1 MIDLGFLARQRIA
14 ILGLGKSGLATARA
28 LAAAG
33 AQPYAWDDAPAAR
46 DAAAQAGIAVAELA
60 RLDLSRFDALVLS
73 PGVPRGRPAPHPA
86 VLAALTANCPIVN
99 DLDLLAMA
107 QPQARFIGITG
118 TNGKSTTT
126 ALIGHIL
133 HSAGRPAEVGG
144 NLGTPALALRPLG
157 DDDWYVLEASSYQLE
172 TTSLVPWH
180 IGVFLNLSADHLDRY
195 AGMDDYAAAKAR
207 LFQARPAGSTA
218 VIGVDDPWSQAL
230 AARLAA
236 VDPSHH
242 ATVRISA
249 ATEVPGGVFVRDGVL
264 FDGLEGPPRM
274 VADLSPVVS
283 LPGAHNW
290 QNAAAAYAAAR
301 AAGIGAEACAAALLS
316 FPGLAHR
323 QQAVDERDGIRFVND
338 SKATNPDAAA
348 KALSSYGRIY
358 WIAGGRPK
366 QGGLEALAPYL
377 DRVAHAY
384 LIGEAS
390 DLFAAFLDGTVS
402 YTRCAALP
410 EAVAAAHRRARR
422 DGAAGAVVLLSPA
435 CASFDQFTDFE
446 ARGEAFIAAVR
457 AIVDHPEDAAEG
469 AA

>member
-46 DAAAQAGIAVAELA
+46 SAAAKAGLAIAELA
-60 RLDLSRFDALVLS
+60 AEDLSRFDMLVLS
-73 PGVPRGRPAPHPA
+73 PGVPRRHPAPHPA
-86 VLAALTANCPIVN
+86 VAAAQAANCPIVN

-107 QPQARFIGITG
+107 QPHARYIGITG

-133 HSAGRPAEVGG
+133 HSAGVPAEVGG
-144 NLGTPALALRPLG
+144 NLGTPALALAPLDAG
-157 DDDWYVLEASSYQLE
+157 GWYVLEASSYQLE
-172 TTSLVPWH
+172 TVSMVPWH
-180 IGVFLNLSADHLDRY
+180 VGVFLNLTADHLDRY
-195 AGMDDYAAAKAR
+195 AGMDDYGAAKAR
-207 LFQARPAGSTA
+207 LFQARPDGSTA
-218 VIGVDDPWSQAL
+218 VVGIDDPWSQAL
-230 AARLAA
+230 AERLAA
-236 VDPSHH
+236 VDPQRH

-249 ATEVPGGVFVRDGVL
+249 ATEAPGGVFVRDGTL
-264 FDGLEGPPRM
+264 FDGLDGPPRP
-274 VADLSPVVS
+274 VADLSPIVS
-283 LPGAHNW
+283 LPGRHNW

-301 AAGIGAEACAAALLS
+301 AAGVGAQACAAALAS

-323 QQAVDERDGIRFVND
+323 QQLVGERDGIRFVND

-348 KALSSYGRIY
+348 KALSSYARIY

-366 QGGLEALAPYL
+366 KGGLEALAPYL

-384 LIGEAS
+384 LIGEAT
-390 DLFAAFLDGTVS
+390 DLFAAFLNGTVP

-410 EAVAAAHRRARR
+410 EAVAAAHGQAVR
-422 DGAAGAVVLLSPA
+422 DGTTGAVVLLSPA
-435 CASFDQFTDFE
+435 CASFDQFSDFE
-446 ARGEAFIAAVR
+446 ARGEAFVAAVG
-457 AIVDHPEDAAEG
+457 AIAGQSEDAAQG